1 MEYTVEKILA
11 QKRFKQRN
19 GRAMNKYL
27 VKWDGY
33 DKPTW
38 EPARN
43 LSNCRAK
50 IDEFLATRGESEPSN
65 GAVVGQGNDGEDL
78 ATDDQVVDDVD
89 HGDTG
94 VDASRIVPSSYMA
107 MLHATTTPTTTHD
120 VEQEEKIDDTEQEAD
135 IPVSNDTDD
144 GSYGHMDVY
153 DFNDSDDQVSDQ
165 EPEAVQE
172 IEAVQA
178 PPVRSRRPPRAPAP
192 SYRGFLDSDASSDDD
207 DGGSDGEDTIQVQVG
222 DEDEC
227 ELDDEA
233 NALMDNAVAG
243 PHEELKAARL
253 RDMSTQGFVSAYYGE
268 DRSKC
273 VEADNMYSDPPRL
286 TASGKVVAKTMQPID
301 IFFFFMPKSLWRDV
315 AFESNRYEKQTR
327 EVRLRLTRLRLRQKY
342 SSQVAAQ
349 KIAEAEANTAAFEPI
364 EPHEIL
370 IMLGLLIA
378 RSLCPVK
385 MGMDYHWAS
394 SHKGAV
400 PAGTWSR
407 FMPRQR
413 FRDINRFLHF
423 SDNNHPMAKKD
434 RAWKIRPVVD
444 TLQRTFRSGFELG
457 RWVAFDEMVIP
468 SRSSRNTVRIYLKNK
483 PHKYGTKLFAVC
495 CGETNY
501 CIRMEVYCGARQDTQ
516 YVDTSSGPAAV
527 IRNLKEIWP
536 QNTIDRTQM
545 RVIITDREYTSVSLV
560 LRLLHMGY
568 YNVGTVTTSR
578 LGFPD
583 ALKYPFKTI
592 PKRLANQRGLCRLM
606 RCIEFPKLFA
616 CSWLDNKPVYLLT
629 SGVSTRKSSV
639 IRKEKNGASS
649 TVSCPEFVASYNAY
663 MGGVDAHDQLRLQR
677 YSVQRSLRVVKYYK
691 TLFFGLFDIALVN
704 SYILHR
710 EYCKNTQ
717 EKPMSHAEFRVLLHE
732 QLLDMAASDFR
743 PEVVTRIDRTIDLGS
758 PHPRLPSV
766 TPHQMQMTE
775 DKQPSGKYRYRVCK
789 VCSILHEDRTVSISN
804 SRYYCV
810 ECSTEKAKVYLCNT
824 IRSTQS
830 GNQLTC
836 FQIWHQVWENGA
848 LRSGARKIRLR
859 TFKHQESTDDDS
871 VSERRHSDVS
881 SVSIDSHRSYDFA
894 P

>member
-19 GRAMNKYL
+19 GREIIKYK
-27 VKWDGY
+27 VKWEGY
-33 DKPTW
+33 EEVSW
-38 EPARN
+38 EPAGN
-43 LSNCRAK
+43 LRNCRAK
-50 IDEFLATRGESEPSN
+50 IDEFLASRDDDDGH
-65 GAVVGQGNDGEDL
+65 GGDGE
-78 ATDDQVVDDVD
+78 
-89 HGDTG
+89 TG
-94 VDASRIVPSSYMA
+94 GDASAIVPSNFMA
-107 MLHATTTPTTTHD
+107 MLHATATSTTSHD
-120 VEQEEKIDDTEQEAD
+120 VEAEEKLDDTEQLSIGTVD
-135 IPVSNDTDD
+135 PQSL
-144 GSYGHMDVY
+144 DVY
-153 DFNDSDDQVSDQ
+153 DFGFDEFNHSDDQVSDQ
-165 EPEAVQE
+165 EPEPVQEPEAVQE
-172 IEAVQA
+172 TEAV
-178 PPVRSRRPPRAPAP
+178 PSRRPPRTPAP
-192 SYRGFLDSDASSDDD
+192 SLRGFLDSDASSDDD
-207 DGGSDGEDTIQVQVG
+207 DAGSDGDDTIHVQVG
-222 DEDEC
+222 DDDDY
-227 ELDDEA
+227 ELDDYA

-243 PHEELKAARL
+243 PHEEIKATHL
-253 RDMSTQGFVSAYYGE
+253 RAMSTGGFVSAYYGE
-268 DRSKC
+268 DRSNC
-273 VEADNMYSDPPRL
+273 EEADNMYSDPPRP
-286 TASGKVVAKTMQPID
+286 TASGEEAAKTMQPID

-327 EVRLRLTRLRLRQKY
+327 QERLRLTRLRLRQTY

-349 KIAEAEANTAAFEPI
+349 KFAEADANIAGFKAI

-378 RSLCPVK
+378 RSLCPLK
-385 MGMDYHWAS
+385 MGMDYHWAT

-407 FMPRQR
+407 FMSRQR

-444 TLQRTFRSGFELG
+444 TLQRTFRSGLELG

-501 CIRMEVYCGARQDTQ
+501 CIRIEVFCGARQDTQ

-527 IRNLKEIWP
+527 IRNLKQIWP
-536 QNTIDRTQM
+536 QNTIDRSQM

-560 LRLLHMGY
+560 LRLLNMGY
-568 YNVGTVTTSR
+568 YNIGTVTTSR
-578 LGFPD
+578 LGFPHD
-583 ALKYPFKTI
+583 LKYPFKSI

-606 RCIEFPKLFA
+606 RSIEFPKLFA
-616 CSWLDNKPVYLLT
+616 CSWLDNKPVYLLA

-649 TVSCPEFVASYNAY
+649 TVSCPEFVASYNSY

-717 EKPMSHAEFRVLLHE
+717 EKPMSHAVFRSLLHE
-732 QLLDMAASDFR
+732 QLLDMVASDFR
-743 PEVVTRIDRTIDLGS
+743 PEVVVSIDHTIDLGS

-789 VCSILHEDRTVSISN
+789 VCSILHEDRTVPISN

-810 ECSTEKAKVYLCNT
+810 ECSTPKAKVYLCNS
-824 IRSTQS
+824 IRFTQS

-836 FQIWHQVWENGA
+836 FQIWHQVWENGS

-859 TFKHQESTDDDS
+859 TFNHQGCADESSNASRVSDS
-871 VSERRHSDVS
+871 SCTSHLSD
-881 SVSIDSHRSYDFA
+881 FGQ
-894 P
+894 